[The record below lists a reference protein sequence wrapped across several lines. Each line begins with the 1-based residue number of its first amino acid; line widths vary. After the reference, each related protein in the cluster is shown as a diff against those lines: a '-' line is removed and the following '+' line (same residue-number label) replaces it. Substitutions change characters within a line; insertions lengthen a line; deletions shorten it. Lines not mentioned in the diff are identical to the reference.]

1 MTRQNLVDKIA
12 DTQQAINRT
21 KSPMCRRDL
30 TKHLHRMQR
39 ELRDYD
45 AFQKQAKSRGVT
57 APT

>member
-1 MTRQNLVDKIA
+1 MKRQLLLRNIA

-21 KSPMCRRDL
+21 KSPMCRSDL

-45 AFQKQAKSRGVT
+45 AFHKQAKSRGVT